1 MDATA
6 AIEAGKL
13 GQAIN
18 DLERVIKLC
27 QEHIDGGSFFTGKAS
42 IQDPVQGRDW
52 IEFPA
57 MSKEESA
64 GFFGAACS
72 VFKARLDT
80 LNQQLSAL

>member
-1 MDATA
+1 MDANA

-18 DLERVIKLC
+18 ELTRAIALC
-27 QEHIDGGSFFTGKAS
+27 QEHIDGGSSFTGKAS
-42 IQDPVQGRDW
+42 IQDPAQGRDW

-64 GFFGAACS
+64 GFFGAARS
-72 VFKARLDT
+72 VFEARLDA
-80 LNQQLSAL
+80 LNKQLSAL